1 MDFPIDFVVTWVDG
15 GDAKWVAKR
24 NKFKAKDEEMN
35 SEARFRDYG
44 IFKYWFRSVQKNAPW
59 VNKIFLITDHQV
71 PEWLKLSDKIE
82 LINHEDYIDEK
93 YLPTFNSNVI
103 EMNINKI
110 EGLSEHFVLFNDD
123 MFMLNKL
130 QPSDLFDS
138 DGLSKDCYIGN
149 VIQPTD
155 QFSHIF
161 VQNLSLIN
169 QKFNKR
175 ASIKHN
181 FKKYFN
187 LRYGKLLLLNL
198 YVLPFPAF
206 TRFYDPHLPIPYR
219 KTDIDRMWDYF
230 GISIQEMQGNKFR
243 QTDDYSIWLARYIR
257 LVEGYFTPVR
267 QKGRG
272 GYLKISDTED
282 VLRRLNSKD
291 LFVAVNDD
299 DDLDE
304 EQFNAVKQKVGQL
317 FEQKWTEKSNYEK

>member
-15 GDAKWVAKR
+15 GDTKWVEKR
-24 NKFKAKDEEMN
+24 NKFKVKDEEMN
-35 SEARFRDYG
+35 SEARFRDYE
-44 IFKYWFRSVQKNAPW
+44 IFKYWFRSVQKNASW

-71 PEWLKLSDKIE
+71 PEWLRFNDKIE
-82 LINHEDYIDEK
+82 LVNHEDYIDEK

-110 EGLSEHFVLFNDD
+110 DGLSEHFVLFNDD
-123 MFMLNKL
+123 TFILNKL
-130 QPSDLFDS
+130 EPSDLFDA
-138 DGLSKDCYIGN
+138 DGLPKDCYIGN

-175 ASIKHN
+175 LSIKHN

-187 LRYGKLLLLNL
+187 FKYGKLLLLNL

-206 TRFYDPHLPIPYR
+206 TRFYDPHLPMPYR
-219 KTDIDRMWDYF
+219 KMDINRMWDYF
-230 GISIQEMQGNKFR
+230 GTSIQKMQDNKFR

-257 LVEGYFTPVR
+257 LVEGRFTPVR

-272 GYLKISDTED
+272 GYLKISDVAE
-282 VLRRLNSKD
+282 VQRRLNNTD

-304 EQFNAVKQKVGQL
+304 EQFDAVKQRVGNL
-317 FEQKWTEKSNYEK
+317 FEQKWTEKSSYEK